1 MKLLIYLLFAL
12 LVVSRA
18 AADAVE
24 ANGDD
29 NKDDNPDGDGDD
41 KNGDGKEDEDH
52 EEYVATQ

>member
-1 MKLLIYLLFAL
+1 MKLIIYVLFAL

-29 NKDDNPDGDGDD
+29 NKDDNNDDNKDDD
-41 KNGDGKEDEDH
+41 KDGKDDDH